1 MYISR
6 EGVHIDG
13 IGLVIVLIVPVVFV
27 HLNTQQYD
35 VLPPKRQLR
44 ITCAGVWHN
53 VVLTAAAILL
63 LILLPIL
70 LYPFFDTGTG
80 VTVRNIQQVQVKSK
94 VTGIKITCHWC
105 DRF

>member
-6 EGVHIDG
+6 EDVHIDG
-13 IGLVIVLIVPVVFV
+13 IGLIVVLIVPVAYV

-35 VLPPKRQLR
+35 SLPPKRQLL

-53 VVLTAAAILL
+53 VVLTVAAILL
-63 LILLPIL
+63 LILLPVL
-70 LYPFFDTGTG
+70 LYPFFDVGTG

-94 VTGIKITCHWC
+94 ITGIKVTCHWHNQ
-105 DRF
+105 F